1 MNPRS
6 IALSALLLFPLSP
19 RGRTL
24 PPGMTPRIVEAA
36 RKGLDWLA
44 RNQNRD
50 GSWRS
55 SGTFGT
61 VPVAMTSMA
70 GLAFLASG
78 STPTRGP
85 YAPVVQKA
93 LHFLLRNV
101 HASGLIATQPPEMSP
116 MYGHGFAML
125 FLAEAYGMEE
135 DARKQA
141 AIRRVLERAVRL
153 TAAAQSMDGGW
164 YYSPT
169 SQTDEGSVT
178 VTQIQA
184 LRACRD
190 AGIPVPKK
198 VIDGAIRY
206 IVRSSNP
213 DGGIRYRVHQGG
225 RGRPAITAAAV
236 AVFYEA
242 GRYDHPLAEKALAY
256 ARRFLPPSRPA
267 GSFYFYAHNYLAQ
280 ALYQRGG
287 KEWLDYY
294 GRISKH
300 LLSVQRTNGSWTG
313 SAAGPVYATSVS
325 LIILQLP
332 FGYVPAFQR

>member
-1 MNPRS
+1 MKTGRIPS
-6 IALSALLLFPLSP
+6 FLLALLGLSLP
-19 RGRTL
+19 GRAL
-24 PPGMTPRIVEAA
+24 PPEMTPKILRAV
-36 RKGLDWLA
+36 RKGLDWLV
-44 RNQNRD
+44 RNQSQD
-50 GSWRS
+50 GSWRTA
-55 SGTFGT
+55 GGYGNN
-61 VPVAMTSMA
+61 PIAMTSMA
-70 GLAFLASG
+70 GLALLSSG

-85 YAPVVQKA
+85 YAPAVQKA
-93 LHFLLRNV
+93 VQFLLRNI
-101 HASGLIATQPPEMSP
+101 HPSGLIATQPPEGSP

-125 FLAEAYGMEE
+125 FLAEVYGMEE
-135 DARKQA
+135 DARRQA
-141 AIRRVLERAVRL
+141 VIRRVLERAVSL

-169 SQTDEGSVT
+169 SQSDEGSVT

-198 VIDGAIRY
+198 VIDRAVRY

-213 DGGIRYRVHQGG
+213 DGGIRYRVRDRGN
-225 RGRPAITAAAV
+225 GRPAITAAAV

-242 GRYDHPLAEKALAY
+242 GRYDHPLAEKALAF
-256 ARRFLPPSRPA
+256 ARSHLSPSNL
-267 GSFYFYAHNYLAQ
+267 GGNFFFYAHNYLAE

-287 KEWLDYY
+287 ADWEEYY
-294 GRISKH
+294 GAISRT
-300 LLSVQRTNGSWTG
+300 LLSNQQPNGSWTR

-332 FGYVPAFQR
+332 LGYVPAFQR

>member
-1 MNPRS
+1 MKTRRPPF
-6 IALSALLLFPLSP
+6 LLLSLFFLSP
-19 RGRTL
+19 PGRAL
-24 PPGMTPRIVEAA
+24 PPEMTPKILMAV

-44 RNQNRD
+44 RNQNQD

-55 SGTFGT
+55 AGSFGD

-70 GLAFLASG
+70 GLALLSSG

-85 YAPVVQKA
+85 YAPAVQKA
-93 LHFLLRNV
+93 VQFLLRNV
-101 HASGLIATQPPEMSP
+101 HPSGLIATQPPEGSP

-125 FLAEAYGMEE
+125 FLAEIYGMEE
-135 DARKQA
+135 DARRQA
-141 AIRRVLERAVRL
+141 LIRRVLERAVRL

-169 SQTDEGSVT
+169 SQEDEGSVT

-198 VIDGAIRY
+198 VIDGAVRY

-213 DGGIRYRVHQGG
+213 DGGIRYTVHNRGN
-225 RGRPAITAAAV
+225 GRPAITAAAV

-242 GRYDHPLAEKALAY
+242 GRYDHPLAEKALAF
-256 ARRFLPPSRPA
+256 ARRHLSPSMI
-267 GSFYFYAHNYLAQ
+267 GGNFFFYAHNYLAQ
-280 ALYQRGG
+280 ALYQKGG
-287 KEWLDYY
+287 ADWEKYY
-294 GRISKH
+294 AAISRN
-300 LLSVQRTNGSWTG
+300 LLSHQRTNGSWSG

-332 FGYVPAFQR
+332 LGCVPAFQR